1 MVLTNENGDD
11 TALQDLLD
19 LLTCHRSVF
28 WLSFCWC
35 QSCSYWFFHPQ
46 ISDFNNTQMTSPYHP
61 RLLWVPTLGK
71 HMWLVMTRTKR
82 MNLNVSLG
90 TLVVIVWIKEVG
102 IEVAAH
108 AIDQTNLSQSH
119 TYKMRTS
126 WNWIVPVKFL
136 RRSIN
141 SHTCHTTSQSLGP
154 QLAASWPMRP
164 ICLGSCMGSTTL
176 WHSNLASRTIQS
188 LDGIIAL
195 MATSLAL
202 RSLRTWS

>member
-1 MVLTNENGDD
+1 
-11 TALQDLLD
+11 
-19 LLTCHRSVF
+19 
-28 WLSFCWC
+28 
-35 QSCSYWFFHPQ
+35 
-46 ISDFNNTQMTSPYHP
+46 MTSPYHP

-126 WNWIVPVKFL
+126 
-136 RRSIN
+136 
-141 SHTCHTTSQSLGP
+141 
-154 QLAASWPMRP
+154 
-164 ICLGSCMGSTTL
+164 
-176 WHSNLASRTIQS
+176 
-188 LDGIIAL
+188 
-195 MATSLAL
+195 
-202 RSLRTWS
+202 